1 MELQAYADPAR
12 LPASA
17 AMRVAKLLEIE
28 PPGAESEVQLALNV
42 SHGLLP
48 RSAQALARLLGAS
61 RVIGPMIPEATLRRA
76 RKAGKPLSRTHS
88 ERLYEVGRV
97 VDAVSCAYRGDR
109 NAIEAFLGRAHPL
122 LEGITPLDLARSG
135 SAGAEAVLNLVR
147 RAQAGMAV

>member
-1 MELQAYADPAR
+1 MELEVYADPAG

-17 AMRVAKLLEIE
+17 VMRVAKLLEIE
-28 PPGAESEVQLALNV
+28 PNDAASEVQLALSV
-42 SHGLLP
+42 SNGLHP
-48 RSAQALARLLGAS
+48 RSAQALARLLGAN

-76 RKAGKPLSRTHS
+76 RKAAKPLSRAHS

-109 NAIEAFLGRAHPL
+109 NAIEVFLDRAHPL
-122 LEGITPLDLARSG
+122 LEGNTPLDLARSG

>member
-28 PPGAESEVQLALNV
+28 PPGAESEVQLALSV
-42 SHGLLP
+42 SDGLLP

-76 RKAGKPLSRTHS
+76 RKAGKPLSRAHS

-109 NAIEAFLGRAHPL
+109 NAIEMFLGRAHPL

-135 SAGAEAVLNLVR
+135 SAGTEAVLNLIR